1 MMRLKYLIMLC
12 YCGPMRIGLAAVM
25 VLAFALAT
33 TSHAQLQRLLP
44 ANGKL
49 AQAYGQQQQYPMVQI
64 DREVLRL
71 APGGVIVDQNN
82 RFILHGALPAQA
94 AILYVIDNRGE
105 ISRIIILTPEELAR
119 LEQAGMR

>member
-1 MMRLKYLIMLC
+1 
-12 YCGPMRIGLAAVM
+12 MRILLPALALV
-25 VLAFALAT
+25 FALAT

-49 AQAYGQQQQYPMVQI
+49 GQAYGQQQHPMVRI

-82 RFILHGALPAQA
+82 RFIVHGALPAQA
-94 AILYVIDNRGE
+94 VVLYVIDNRSE
-105 ISRIIILTPEELAR
+105 ISRIVPLTPEEQAR
-119 LEQAGMR
+119 LEQAGKR